1 MSTSSVNFRTTRS
14 LTFRS
19 AVAPPLTALPTVRS
33 GSGAS
38 TRLENER
45 GAWDRATRMRL
56 QRRKGSPNE
65 AKGAQAGSGGAGQVR
80 QGWREASPSSLRT
93 FGRRTRECN
102 RPTYA
107 AADADLQRDY

>member
-1 MSTSSVNFRTTRS
+1 
-14 LTFRS
+14 
-19 AVAPPLTALPTVRS
+19 
-33 GSGAS
+33 
-38 TRLENER
+38 
-45 GAWDRATRMRL
+45 MRL

-65 AKGAQAGSGGAGQVR
+65 AKGLKPGLVGQVKFVKGEEKLR
-80 QGWREASPSSLRT
+80 HASLRT